1 MLTIRIYSDHQSP
14 LLQLIW
20 DRPRSSPTPYG
31 EWLKVPQVVN
41 VAHSCTNK
49 RSAKSRHSKE
59 LSSCSGGSF
68 SSCIM
73 SRHNQTMFA
82 NNGYDAIELVHQFMK
97 RILPHL
103 QRLQLGF
110 LDLSKVRVELQWA
123 CLIFLLTNL
132 QGFGNFR
139 SQKNPCRPFLTPQK
153 AICPRNCNHHGMS
166 LPRVF
171 PPNGQVMPLSLLW
184 IILPVLSAGTL

>member
-1 MLTIRIYSDHQSP
+1 
-14 LLQLIW
+14 
-20 DRPRSSPTPYG
+20 
-31 EWLKVPQVVN
+31 
-41 VAHSCTNK
+41 
-49 RSAKSRHSKE
+49 
-59 LSSCSGGSF
+59 
-68 SSCIM
+68 
-73 SRHNQTMFA
+73 MFA

-153 AICPRNCNHHGMS
+153 AFAQGIATTTACPSHVFS
-166 LPRVF
+166 LP
-171 PPNGQVMPLSLLW
+171 M
-184 IILPVLSAGTL
+184 AK